1 MLRPLLSSLLLVP
14 ALAAAG
20 PWGEVRLPSAELPQV
35 YGGYAAGC
43 IAGAQTLPLS
53 SPGYQAMR
61 PSRNR
66 YYGHPELLRFIEQ
79 LGYTAAARRF
89 APVLIGDL
97 GQPRGGPMLSGHR
110 SHQIGLD
117 VDVWFL
123 DAPGGRAPSGA
134 ALESLSAQTMIDPYA
149 GRVLARF
156 GARQRALLRAAADDP
171 AVERIFVNPVIKQSL
186 CRSEAD
192 RGWLHKIRPW
202 WGHDAHFHV
211 RLYCPPD
218 SPQCSA
224 QKPIEPGD
232 GCDAGLDAW
241 VEEIRQA
248 ARRPPLPTPP
258 APEPVLPEACTA
270 VLQAPSASARR

>member
-53 SPGYQAMR
+53 GPGYQAMR

-79 LGYTAAARRF
+79 LGYTAEARRF

-117 VDVWFL
+117 AGWEL
-123 DAPGGRAPSGA
+123 D
-134 ALESLSAQTMIDPYA
+134 LW
-149 GRVLARF
+149 GRVRRGLEAAEEDLQGVKDLLGEVARDIGLALATLGEQR
-156 GARQRALLRAAADDP
+156 RQ
-171 AVERIFVNPVIKQSL
+171 
-186 CRSEAD
+186 
-192 RGWLHKIRPW
+192 
-202 WGHDAHFHV
+202 
-211 RLYCPPD
+211 
-218 SPQCSA
+218 
-224 QKPIEPGD
+224 
-232 GCDAGLDAW
+232 
-241 VEEIRQA
+241 
-248 ARRPPLPTPP
+248 
-258 APEPVLPEACTA
+258 
-270 VLQAPSASARR
+270 